1 MTVPMD
7 RRGFLQ
13 GSLRAVTAAAAG
25 LAVAGGAGGAGAA
38 EATAGAGARSGEPE
52 GGAARGGGRPPA
64 PMRTPESADVVVIG
78 AGLAGLNAAR
88 LLVEGGARVV
98 VLEARERVGGRVF
111 SLRDVPGVA
120 EAGANTILG
129 AYARTLDLCRSLGL
143 PMLDL
148 TPRREHDVMSLA
160 IRGQVMLPGDWAGS
174 PLNPF
179 AAADRALQPGSYAMA
194 QVKRHNPLRE
204 AGDWLDPAYSHYDVS
219 MYQALRGWGASDAA
233 IAIGHDTNVPYGSS
247 SHEVSTL
254 MMYFTERW
262 FARQRQASAAE
273 VIVRGGNSRLPEAMA
288 ARLGDAVRRG
298 AEVVAVEQD
307 ASGATVSCADGR
319 RFRAAQVVLAT
330 PLPPLRRMFFA
341 PALSPARI
349 EAIARVPQ
357 MRITEL
363 HLVPRR
369 RFWETDGLG
378 TSMWTDGVAGQINA
392 QRNGDDPQEVTSFLV
407 WGRSH
412 VADYYDALGPEAAGR
427 AVVAEIERLRPAAR
441 GALRVAGFK
450 SWQLDPWSG
459 GDWVVWRPGQIQRYH
474 AVLSGAEGRLH
485 FAGEHTGRLERGME
499 AALESGERVALDILG
514 A

>member
-1 MTVPMD
+1 MTRRID
-7 RRGFLQ
+7 RRGFLH
-13 GSLRAVTAAAAG
+13 GTLGFAAAG
-25 LAVAGGAGGAGAA
+25 MAATATGAASDAAGAVGKA
-38 EATAGAGARSGEPE
+38 AGASAGTGAKRRD
-52 GGAARGGGRPPA
+52 AARVAAGPA
-64 PMRTPESADVVVIG
+64 VPEAVDVVVIG

-88 LLVEGGARVV
+88 LLAESGAKVV
-98 VLEARERVGGRVF
+98 VLEARDRVGGRVY

-143 PMLDL
+143 PLLDL

-160 IRGQVMLPGDWAGS
+160 IRGKVMLPGDWSAS

-179 AAADRALQPGSYAMA
+179 DGPDRALQPGSYAMA

-204 AGDWLDPAYSHYDVS
+204 PGDWLDPVYSHYDVS
-219 MYQALRGWGASDAA
+219 MYEALRGWGSSPAA

-273 VIVRGGNSRLPEAMA
+273 VIVRGGNSGLPEAMA
-288 ARLGDAVRRG
+288 ARLGDAVRCG
-298 AEVVAVEQD
+298 AEVVGVEQD
-307 ASGATVSCADGR
+307 ANGALVSCADGR
-319 RFRAAQVVLAT
+319 RFRAAQVVVAT
-330 PLPPLRRMFFA
+330 PLPPLRRMAFA
-341 PALSPARI
+341 PALSPARL

-369 RFWETDGLG
+369 RFWEDDGLG

-392 QRNGDDPQEVTSFLV
+392 QRNGEDPREVTSFLV

-412 VADYYDALGPEAAGR
+412 IADYYDALGAEAAGR
-427 AVVAEIERLRPAAR
+427 AVIAEIERLRPAAR
-441 GALRVAGFK
+441 GALRLAGYK

-474 AVLSGAEGRLH
+474 SVLSASEGRLH

-499 AALESGERVALDILG
+499 AALESGERVALSILG